1 MIQTY
6 QTQSY
11 QITYIKSFRIWNFNS
26 TAVTFDL
33 KKVSKNLWKLSWF
46 PFWEKIYSSC
56 LIVLHHLVKFACIL
70 FSQNTVDASKNCFF
84 LCIQIFQCSWCPA
97 RKSWRGRDYYD
108 LLCINECF
116 FNEKKI
122 TFHFPGSCLLYFWYF
137 HIVYNKRNYN
147 QNYMPFCLFLV
158 FLRRNVCPSVM
169 KIEFRNR
176 PDIHFPQQ

>member
-1 MIQTY
+1 MLQASDGWLEGWKKRFNVSFKIIYTALSEIFLRNFLIQTY

-33 KKVSKNLWKLSWF
+33 KKVSKSLWKLSWF

-56 LIVLHHLVKFACIL
+56 LIILHHLVKFACIL
-70 FSQNTVDASKNCFF
+70 FSQNIVEASKNCFF

-116 FNEKKI
+116 FN
-122 TFHFPGSCLLYFWYF
+122 
-137 HIVYNKRNYN
+137 
-147 QNYMPFCLFLV
+147 
-158 FLRRNVCPSVM
+158 
-169 KIEFRNR
+169 
-176 PDIHFPQQ
+176 